1 MVNQLF
7 NSRPFSI
14 AIVQFPEGKLI
25 YKWLNSMLYGRYNY
39 SIHGDLKPTNIT
51 RGNHPVRNSFFKEG
65 STAKENG
72 IRSN

>member
-14 AIVQFPEGKLI
+14 AIVQFPEGKLT

-51 RGNHPVRNSFFKEG
+51 RGNHPVIFFLEG
-65 STAKENG
+65 STAKVNG